1 MTAMNRRDAVKTA
14 GLLLGGAVAVSSGLL
29 TACSNEKKAAQ
40 SEPDAALVVKKA
52 SLVLTATDQALME
65 AVADTI
71 LPDTPA
77 SPGAKAAGA
86 GAAINLLLSDCYEPP
101 AHKRAIDGLAVLRQR
116 STTFAALPQA
126 ARETL
131 LRTIDAEAKQ
141 AGDTHWF
148 HLLHELSLKA
158 YYATEIGT
166 TKALRYVR
174 EPGRFDGCVKFTP
187 GQPAWA

>member
-29 TACSNEKKAAQ
+29 SACSSEKKAAP
-40 SEPDAALVVKKA
+40 SVPDAVPTVKKA
-52 SLVLTATDQALME
+52 SLVLTAADQALME

-116 STTFAALPQA
+116 SATFASLPQP
-126 ARETL
+126 ARGAL

-158 YYATEIGT
+158 YFSSEIGM

-174 EPGRFDGCVKFTP
+174 EPGHFKGCVKLTP